1 MTRIERIKL
10 LKELQAGNINLKD
23 LLPKGFTMKI
33 GYGESVQFFV
43 NDVAVNESSFFD
55 AVKYDLNVLTENI
68 KGPERPVIEYG
79 PEE

>member
-10 LKELQAGNINLKD
+10 LKELQAGNIKLKD

-43 NDVAVNESSFFD
+43 NDVAVNESSFFEFMIECKGTTKGLID
-55 AVKYDLNVLTENI
+55 NMYKYTKQL
-68 KGPERPVIEYG
+68 K
-79 PEE
+79 